1 MNLGAAYALEV
12 SAPEIEMETGE
23 RTDLDIISEV
33 LDGDTN
39 RFEVL
44 IDRHREH
51 VFRIVGR
58 RVPAEDAAEVAHDI
72 FVKAWT
78 SLPSFRGDSPFEY
91 WLSKI
96 AVRTCH
102 DYWRVRYRSKEAPMS
117 SLGEE
122 HAEWLENTSAGR
134 SGSSF
139 EGAESR
145 MMARDVMMR
154 ALERLSPSDRALI
167 ELVHLEERPVKE
179 AADMLGWSVANV
191 KVRAHRSRKK
201 LRKILEKMEETR

>member
-1 MNLGAAYALEV
+1 MSLSPAYALSI
-12 SAPEIEMETGE
+12 SAPRMKMETSE
-23 RTDLDIISEV
+23 RTDLEIIGEV

-58 RVPAEDAAEVAHDI
+58 RVPREDVEEIAHDV
-72 FVKAWT
+72 FVRAWT
-78 SLPSFRGDSPFEY
+78 SLPSFRGESPFPY

-96 AVRTCH
+96 AVRACH
-102 DYWRVRYRSKEAPMS
+102 DYWRARYRSKEAPMS
-117 SLGEE
+117 SLGKD
-122 HAEWLENTSAGR
+122 HADWLESTMAGE
-134 SGSSF
+134 SGASFDSS
-139 EGAESR
+139 ESR
-145 MMARDVMMR
+145 IIARDLMMR
-154 ALERLSPSDRALI
+154 ALAQLSPADRAVV

-179 AADMLGWSVANV
+179 AADMLGWSTANV

-201 LRKILEKMEETR
+201 LKKILEKMEETR

>member
-1 MNLGAAYALEV
+1 
-12 SAPEIEMETGE
+12 METGE
-23 RTDLDIISEV
+23 REDLDIISEV

-39 RFEVL
+39 RFEEL

-58 RVPAEDAAEVAHDI
+58 RIPREDVDETAHDV
-72 FVKAWT
+72 FVRAWS
-78 SLPSFRGDSPFEY
+78 SLPSFRGDSPFQW

-102 DYWRVRYRSKEAPMS
+102 DYWRERYRSKEAPMS

-122 HAEWLENTSAGR
+122 HADWLENTMTGEPEI
-134 SGSSF
+134 SF
-139 EGAESR
+139 ERADSR

-154 ALERLSPSDRALI
+154 ALDQLSPADRAVI
-167 ELVHLEERPVKE
+167 ELVHLEERPVRE
-179 AADMLGWSVANV
+179 AADLLGWSTANV
-191 KVRAHRSRKK
+191 KVRAYRARKK
-201 LRKILEKMEETR
+201 LRKILEKLEE

>member
-1 MNLGAAYALEV
+1 
-12 SAPEIEMETGE
+12 METGE
-23 RTDLDIISEV
+23 RSDLEIISEV

-44 IDRHREH
+44 VDRHREH

-58 RVPAEDAAEVAHDI
+58 RVPREDVDETSHDV
-72 FVKAWT
+72 FVRAWS
-78 SLPSFRGDSPFEY
+78 SLPSYRGESPFEH

-102 DYWRVRYRSKEAPMS
+102 DYWRGRYRSKEAPLS
-117 SLGEE
+117 SLGED
-122 HAEWLENTSAGR
+122 HTDWLENTMAR
-134 SGSSF
+134 ESGASF
-139 EGAESR
+139 DSGESR
-145 MMARDVMMR
+145 MMARDLMMR
-154 ALERLSPSDRALI
+154 ALAQLSPADRAVI

-179 AADMLGWSVANV
+179 AADMLGWSTANV

>member
-1 MNLGAAYALEV
+1 
-12 SAPEIEMETGE
+12 METGE
-23 RTDLDIISEV
+23 RDDLEIISEV

-58 RVPAEDAAEVAHDI
+58 RVPREDVEEIAHDV
-72 FVKAWT
+72 FVRAWS
-78 SLPSFRGDSPFEY
+78 SLPSFRAESPFQY

-102 DYWRVRYRSKEAPMS
+102 DYWRVRYRSKEAS
-117 SLGEE
+117 LSALGEN
-122 HAEWLENTSAGR
+122 HADWLENSMAGQ
-134 SGSSF
+134 SGVSF
-139 EGAESR
+139 DRGESR
-145 MMARDVMMR
+145 MIARDLMMR
-154 ALERLSPSDRALI
+154 ALAQLSPSDRAVI

-179 AADMLGWSVANV
+179 AADMLGWSSANV

-201 LRKILEKMEETR
+201 LKKILEKMEETR

>member
-1 MNLGAAYALEV
+1 
-12 SAPEIEMETGE
+12 METGE
-23 RTDLDIISEV
+23 RSDLKIISEV

-58 RVPAEDAAEVAHDI
+58 RVPREDVEEIAHDV
-72 FVKAWT
+72 FVRAWS
-78 SLPSFRGDSPFEY
+78 SLPSYRGESPFQH

-102 DYWRVRYRSKEAPMS
+102 DYWRGRYRSKEAPMS
-117 SLGEE
+117 SLGEA
-122 HAEWLENTSAGR
+122 HVDWLENTMDGEPEA
-134 SGSSF
+134 SF
-139 EGAESR
+139 ISAESR
-145 MMARDVMMR
+145 MLARDVMMK
-154 ALERLSPSDRALI
+154 ALAQLSPADRAVI
-167 ELVHLEERPVKE
+167 ELVHLEERPIKE
-179 AADMLGWSVANV
+179 AADLLGWSKANV

-201 LRKILEKMEETR
+201 LKKILEKMEEIR

>member
-1 MNLGAAYALEV
+1 
-12 SAPEIEMETGE
+12 METGE
-23 RTDLDIISEV
+23 RSDLKIISEV

-58 RVPAEDAAEVAHDI
+58 RVPREDVEEIAHDV
-72 FVKAWT
+72 FVRAWS
-78 SLPSFRGDSPFEY
+78 SLPSYRGESPFQY

-102 DYWRVRYRSKEAPMS
+102 DYWRRRYRSKEAPMS
-117 SLGEE
+117 SLGED
-122 HAEWLENTSAGR
+122 HADWLESTMAGEPEN
-134 SGSSF
+134 SF
-139 EGAESR
+139 NSAESR
-145 MMARDVMMR
+145 MLARDVMMR
-154 ALERLSPSDRALI
+154 ALEQLSPADRAVI

-179 AADMLGWSVANV
+179 AADLLGWSTANV

-201 LRKILEKMEETR
+201 LKKILEKMEEIR

>member
-1 MNLGAAYALEV
+1 
-12 SAPEIEMETGE
+12 METGE
-23 RTDLDIISEV
+23 RSDLEIISEV

-44 IDRHREH
+44 IERHREH

-58 RVPAEDAAEVAHDI
+58 RVPREDVEEVAHDV
-72 FVKAWT
+72 FVRAWS
-78 SLPSFRGDSPFEY
+78 SLPSYRGESPFDY

-102 DYWRVRYRSKEAPMS
+102 DFWRRRYRSKEAPMS
-117 SLGEE
+117 SLGED
-122 HAEWLENTSAGR
+122 HSEWLESTMASE
-134 SGSSF
+134 SGASFSSD
-139 EGAESR
+139 ESR
-145 MMARDVMMR
+145 MIARDLMMR
-154 ALERLSPSDRALI
+154 ALAHLSPDDRAVI

-179 AADMLGWSVANV
+179 AADMLGWSTANV

-201 LRKILEKMEETR
+201 LRKILEKLEETR

>member
-1 MNLGAAYALEV
+1 
-12 SAPEIEMETGE
+12 METGE
-23 RTDLDIISEV
+23 RSDLEIISEV

-44 IDRHREH
+44 VDRHGEH

-58 RVPAEDAAEVAHDI
+58 RVPREDVDETSHDV
-72 FVKAWT
+72 FVRAWS
-78 SLPSFRGDSPFEY
+78 SLPSYRGESPFEH

-102 DYWRVRYRSKEAPMS
+102 DYWRGRYRSKEAPLS
-117 SLGEE
+117 SLGED
-122 HAEWLENTSAGR
+122 HTDWLENTMAR
-134 SGSSF
+134 ESGASF
-139 EGAESR
+139 DSGESR
-145 MMARDVMMR
+145 MMARDLMMR
-154 ALERLSPSDRALI
+154 ALAQLSPADRAVI

-179 AADMLGWSVANV
+179 AADMLGWSTANV

>member
-1 MNLGAAYALEV
+1 
-12 SAPEIEMETGE
+12 METGE
-23 RTDLDIISEV
+23 RSDLEIISEV

-44 IDRHREH
+44 IERHREH

-58 RVPAEDAAEVAHDI
+58 RVPREDVDEVAHDVFI
-72 FVKAWT
+72 RAWS
-78 SLPSFRGDSPFEY
+78 SLPSYRGESPFEY

-102 DYWRVRYRSKEAPMS
+102 DYWRGRYRSKEAPMS
-117 SLGEE
+117 SLGED
-122 HAEWLENTSAGR
+122 HAEWIESTMTGEPEA
-134 SGSSF
+134 SF
-139 EGAESR
+139 NSAESR
-145 MMARDVMMR
+145 MMARDLMMR
-154 ALERLSPSDRALI
+154 ALAHLSPDDRAVI

-179 AADMLGWSVANV
+179 AADMLGWSTANV

-201 LRKILEKMEETR
+201 LRKILEKLEETR

>member
-1 MNLGAAYALEV
+1 LNADAAYALSV
-12 SAPEIEMETGE
+12 PAPRISMATDE
-23 RTDLDIISEV
+23 RDDLEIISEV

-58 RVPAEDAAEVAHDI
+58 RVPREDVAEIAHDL
-72 FVKAWT
+72 FVRAWS
-78 SLPSFRGDSPFEY
+78 SLPSFRGESPFPH

-102 DYWRVRYRSKEAPMS
+102 DYWRRRYRSKEAPMS

-122 HAEWLENTSAGR
+122 HADWIESTMAGKPEA
-134 SGSSF
+134 SF
-139 EGAESR
+139 NSAESR
-145 MMARDVMMR
+145 MLARDLMMR
-154 ALERLSPSDRALI
+154 ALAHLSPEDRAVI

-179 AADMLGWSVANV
+179 AADLLGWSTANV
-191 KVRAHRSRKK
+191 TVRAHRSRKK
-201 LRKILEKMEETR
+201 LKKILDKREETR

>member
-1 MNLGAAYALEV
+1 
-12 SAPEIEMETGE
+12 METGE
-23 RTDLDIISEV
+23 RGDLEIIGEV

-58 RVPAEDAAEVAHDI
+58 RVPREDSEEVAHEV
-72 FVKAWT
+72 FVRAWS
-78 SLPSFRGDSPFEY
+78 SLPSYRGESPFSY

-102 DYWRVRYRSKEAPMS
+102 DYWRERYRSKEAPMS
-117 SLGEE
+117 SLGEDR
-122 HAEWLENTSAGR
+122 AEWLEGTMADE
-134 SGSSF
+134 SGASF
-139 EGAESR
+139 ESSESR

-154 ALERLSPSDRALI
+154 ALSRLSPKDRAVI

-179 AADMLGWSVANV
+179 AAEMLGWSVANV
-191 KVRAHRSRKK
+191 KVRAHRSRRK
-201 LRKILEKMEETR
+201 LRKILEKMEAGL

>member
-1 MNLGAAYALEV
+1 
-12 SAPEIEMETGE
+12 METAE
-23 RTDLDIISEV
+23 RSDLEIIGEV

-58 RVPAEDAAEVAHDI
+58 RVPREDVEEVAHDV
-72 FVKAWT
+72 FVRAWT
-78 SLPSFRGDSPFEY
+78 SLPSFRGESPFSY

-102 DYWRVRYRSKEAPMS
+102 DFWRGRYRSKEAPMN
-117 SLGEE
+117 SLGED
-122 HAEWLENTSAGR
+122 HADWLESTMAGE
-134 SGSSF
+134 SGASF
-139 EGAESR
+139 DRGESR
-145 MMARDVMMR
+145 MIARDLMMR
-154 ALERLSPSDRALI
+154 ALAQLSPSDRAVV

-179 AADMLGWSVANV
+179 AADMLGWSSANV

-201 LRKILEKMEETR
+201 LKKILEKMEETR

>member
-1 MNLGAAYALEV
+1 
-12 SAPEIEMETGE
+12 METVE
-23 RTDLDIISEV
+23 RDDLEIISEV

-58 RVPAEDAAEVAHDI
+58 RVPREDIEEVAHDV
-72 FVKAWT
+72 FVRAWS
-78 SLPSFRGDSPFEY
+78 SLTSFRGESPFAY

-117 SLGEE
+117 SLGED
-122 HAEWLENTSAGR
+122 HADWLESTMTGE
-134 SGSSF
+134 SGASF
-139 EGAESR
+139 ESGESR
-145 MMARDVMMR
+145 MIARDLMMR
-154 ALERLSPSDRALI
+154 ALAQLSPADRAVI
-167 ELVHLEERPVKE
+167 ELVHLEERPVRE
-179 AADMLGWSVANV
+179 AADMLGWSTANV

-201 LRKILEKMEETR
+201 LKKILEKMEETR

>member
-1 MNLGAAYALEV
+1 VTSGAAYAISLP
-12 SAPEIEMETGE
+12 APRIEMETGE
-23 RTDLDIISEV
+23 RSDLDIIGEV

-58 RVPAEDAAEVAHDI
+58 RVPAGDAAEVAHDV
-72 FVKAWT
+72 FVRAWT
-78 SLPSFRGDSPFEY
+78 SLPSFRAESPFEY

-102 DYWRVRYRSKEAPMS
+102 DYWRDRYRSKEAPMS

-122 HAEWLENTSAGR
+122 HAEWLENTMTGR
-134 SGSSF
+134 SGASF
-139 EGAESR
+139 ESAESG
-145 MMARDVMMR
+145 MMARDLMMR
-154 ALERLSPSDRALI
+154 ALAQLSPADRAVI
-167 ELVHLEERPVKE
+167 ELVHLEERPVRE

-191 KVRAHRSRKK
+191 KVRAHRSRRK
-201 LRKILEKMEETR
+201 LRKIIEKMEETG

>member
-1 MNLGAAYALEV
+1 M
-12 SAPEIEMETGE
+12 EMETVE
-23 RTDLDIISEV
+23 RSDLDIISEV

-58 RVPAEDAAEVAHDI
+58 RVPNEDVEEIAHDV
-72 FVKAWT
+72 FVRAWS
-78 SLPSFRGDSPFEY
+78 SLPSFRGESPFEY

-102 DYWRVRYRSKEAPMS
+102 DYWRERYRSKEAPIS
-117 SLGEE
+117 SLGEG
-122 HAEWLENTSAGR
+122 HAEWLENTMTGR
-134 SGSSF
+134 SEASF
-139 EGAESR
+139 ESAESR
-145 MMARDVMMR
+145 MMARDVLMR
-154 ALERLSPSDRALI
+154 ALEQLSPADRAVI
-167 ELVHLEERPVKE
+167 ELVHLEERPVRE
-179 AADMLGWSVANV
+179 AADMLGWSAANV

-201 LRKILEKMEETR
+201 LRRILERMEEKR

>member
-1 MNLGAAYALEV
+1 
-12 SAPEIEMETGE
+12 METGE
-23 RTDLDIISEV
+23 REDLDIISEV

-58 RVPAEDAAEVAHDI
+58 RVRREDVEEIAHDV
-72 FVKAWT
+72 FVRAWS
-78 SLPSFRGDSPFEY
+78 SLASYRGDSPFQH

-102 DYWRVRYRSKEAPMS
+102 DYWRGRYRSKEAPMS
-117 SLGEE
+117 SLGED
-122 HAEWLENTSAGR
+122 HAEWLENSMAGKPED
-134 SGSSF
+134 SF
-139 EGAESR
+139 NSAESR
-145 MMARDVMMR
+145 MLARDVMMR
-154 ALERLSPSDRALI
+154 ALEQLSPADRAVI

-179 AADMLGWSVANV
+179 AADMLGWSTVNV

-201 LRKILEKMEETR
+201 LKKILEKMEESG

>member
-1 MNLGAAYALEV
+1 
-12 SAPEIEMETGE
+12 METGE
-23 RTDLDIISEV
+23 RSDLEIISEV

-58 RVPAEDAAEVAHDI
+58 RVPREDVDEVAHDVFI
-72 FVKAWT
+72 RAWS
-78 SLPSFRGDSPFEY
+78 SLPSYRGESPFDY

-102 DYWRVRYRSKEAPMS
+102 DYWRARYRSKEAPMS
-117 SLGEE
+117 SLGED
-122 HAEWLENTSAGR
+122 HAEWIENTMAGE
-134 SGSSF
+134 SGASFSSD
-139 EGAESR
+139 ESR
-145 MMARDVMMR
+145 MIARDLMMR
-154 ALERLSPSDRALI
+154 ALTHLSPDDRAVI

-179 AADMLGWSVANV
+179 AADMLGWSTANV

-201 LRKILEKMEETR
+201 LRKILEKLEETR

>member
-1 MNLGAAYALEV
+1 
-12 SAPEIEMETGE
+12 METGE
-23 RTDLDIISEV
+23 RDDLEIISEV
-33 LDGDTN
+33 IDGDTN

-58 RVPAEDAAEVAHDI
+58 RVPREDVEEIAHDV
-72 FVKAWT
+72 FVRAWS
-78 SLPSFRGDSPFEY
+78 SLPSYRGKSPFQH

-102 DYWRVRYRSKEAPMS
+102 DYWRGHYRSKEAPMS

-122 HAEWLENTSAGR
+122 HAAWLESTMTGE
-134 SGSSF
+134 SGASF
-139 EGAESR
+139 ESAESR
-145 MMARDVMMR
+145 MTARDLMMR
-154 ALERLSPSDRALI
+154 ALAGLSPADRAVI

-179 AADMLGWSVANV
+179 AADMLGWSTANV
-191 KVRAHRSRKK
+191 KVRAHRARKK
-201 LRKILEKMEETR
+201 LKKILEKMEETR

>member
-1 MNLGAAYALEV
+1 
-12 SAPEIEMETGE
+12 
-23 RTDLDIISEV
+23 
-33 LDGDTN
+33 
-39 RFEVL
+39 
-44 IDRHREH
+44 
-51 VFRIVGR
+51 
-58 RVPAEDAAEVAHDI
+58 
-72 FVKAWT
+72 
-78 SLPSFRGDSPFEY
+78 
-91 WLSKI
+91 
-96 AVRTCH
+96 
-102 DYWRVRYRSKEAPMS
+102 MS

>member
-1 MNLGAAYALEV
+1 MA
-12 SAPEIEMETGE
+12 TGE
-23 RTDLDIISEV
+23 RNDLEIISEV

-44 IDRHREH
+44 IERHREH

-58 RVPAEDAAEVAHDI
+58 RVPREDVEEIAHDV
-72 FVKAWT
+72 FVRAWS
-78 SLPSFRGDSPFEY
+78 SLPSYRGESPFDY

-102 DYWRVRYRSKEAPMS
+102 DYWRRRYRSKEAPMS
-117 SLGEE
+117 SLGED
-122 HAEWLENTSAGR
+122 HAEWIESTMAGQ
-134 SGSSF
+134 SGASFSSD
-139 EGAESR
+139 ESR
-145 MMARDVMMR
+145 LIARDLMMR
-154 ALERLSPSDRALI
+154 ALAHLSPDDRAVI

-179 AADMLGWSVANV
+179 AADMLGWSTANV

-201 LRKILEKMEETR
+201 LKKILEKLEETR

>member
-1 MNLGAAYALEV
+1 MLPAPKEV
-12 SAPEIEMETGE
+12 METGE
-23 RTDLDIISEV
+23 RDDLDIISEV

-58 RVPAEDAAEVAHDI
+58 RVPAEDAAEVAHDV
-72 FVKAWT
+72 FVRAWS
-78 SLPSFRGDSPFEY
+78 SLRSFRGESPFPY

-102 DYWRVRYRSKEAPMS
+102 DYWRQRYRSKEAPMS

-122 HAEWLENTSAGR
+122 HAAWLESTMSGR
-134 SGSSF
+134 SGTDF
-139 EGAESR
+139 ENAESGR
-145 MMARDVMMR
+145 MARDIMMK
-154 ALERLSPSDRALI
+154 ALARLSPADRAVI
-167 ELVHLEERPVKE
+167 ELVHLEERPVRE
-179 AADMLGWSVANV
+179 AADMLGWSVTNV
-191 KVRAHRSRKK
+191 KVRAHRTRKK
-201 LRKILEKMEETR
+201 LKKILQEMEEKI

>member
-1 MNLGAAYALEV
+1 
-12 SAPEIEMETGE
+12 METGE
-23 RTDLDIISEV
+23 RSDLEIISEV

-39 RFEVL
+39 RFEEL

-58 RVPAEDAAEVAHDI
+58 RVPLEDVEETAHNV
-72 FVKAWT
+72 FVRAWS
-78 SLPSFRGDSPFEY
+78 SLPSFKGESPFQH

-102 DYWRVRYRSKEAPMS
+102 DFWRGRYRSKEAPMS
-117 SLGEE
+117 SLGED
-122 HAEWLENTSAGR
+122 HAEWLENTMNGEPED
-134 SGSSF
+134 SF
-139 EGAESR
+139 NSAESR

-154 ALERLSPSDRALI
+154 ALEQLSPADRAVI
-167 ELVHLEERPVKE
+167 ELVHLEERPVRE
-179 AADMLGWSVANV
+179 AADLLGWSTANV

-201 LRKILEKMEETR
+201 LKIILEKMEETR